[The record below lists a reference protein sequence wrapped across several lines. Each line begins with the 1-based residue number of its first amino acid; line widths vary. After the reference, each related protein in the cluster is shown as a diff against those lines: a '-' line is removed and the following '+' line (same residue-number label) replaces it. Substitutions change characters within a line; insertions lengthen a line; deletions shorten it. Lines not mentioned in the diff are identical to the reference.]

1 VIQNSHEAGFGWP
14 MQLAAWAPV
23 LPPNQ
28 RIESDRRKRGLRYPR
43 ALPSAA
49 PHARR

>member
-1 VIQNSHEAGFGWP
+1 
-14 MQLAAWAPV
+14 M
-23 LPPNQ
+23 PNM
-28 RIESDRRKRGLRYPR
+28 RIEGDRRKLRLRFPR